1 MKPVVANGRS
11 RIDRFV
17 YQHPYVSFVAFIA
30 IMFGFMA
37 IVGLNDMGDRV
48 TALGGM

>member
-1 MKPVVANGRS
+1 MKETIGYGRG
-11 RIDRFV
+11 RIEQFI
-17 YQHPYVSFVAFIA
+17 YEHPYVSFVAFLA
-30 IMFGFMA
+30 AMFGFMA